1 MVNNRGSVINKDTD
15 DFDSSPMKKPCQLI
29 KDPITKLLSMIVAIK
44 SDSKTWE
51 SLLLYMKKNKSKINN
66 AKV

>member
-1 MVNNRGSVINKDTD
+1 
-15 DFDSSPMKKPCQLI
+15 
-29 KDPITKLLSMIVAIK
+29 MIVAIK

-51 SLLLYMKKNKSKINN
+51 SLLLYMKKNKSKINH